1 MDKKITSYINEF
13 IEETSLAF
21 YLDGKY
27 EVRKYAPYWICD
39 IYSFALSL
47 YSHTLFTSANNNLC
61 HEYNPSGNEVVE
73 HIADTIY
80 NELKKVKLFS
90 YFYEIEHRNLRGL
103 VSCMNIHLETIA
115 SESITSFD
123 ESKGMSLALYGV
135 HDVLPLPISSFPV
148 FSYMEDSFTPDV
160 CEYEGLR
167 RSLDELK
174 KVMSIMYCLVDRET
188 YLQSIKEVV
197 SEFEIPLNHLL
208 ETTINNDSVEL
219 KLYLNGIERQRHARK
234 LVYSNS
240 YEADFTGL
248 GMCGT
253 LKHFFSDAV
262 QHVIGISK
270 SRGSETPALY
280 GVYPMKDLN
289 IHGLKLELPD
299 YMQDRVLRIYEAQ
312 SLHLIKETL
321 LLPGKP
327 VVSTSYG
334 ADSVLVQ
341 HLVKKV
347 YPSIDVYHGK
357 TGLDFPEIYK
367 VEKKLIE
374 KGVVDVERLYY
385 GKNETSYWDM
395 VDDYGFNFERKGKR
409 KENSVGLKTN
419 RSEKCCN
426 SLKHIPFMN
435 AIKEN
440 DWNINFAGL
449 RADESRAR
457 ELAAKRDGPIYFAT
471 SWNLFR
477 VNPIIFWTDSMV
489 WEYTKSNDIPYAS
502 IYDMVLKN
510 DQGEVLFKPRIGCW
524 ACMLSAKYGYLKWLR
539 EYKPKQY
546 RFIMID
552 KGLLRL
558 LYAKKMGHKISINGY
573 GKEYGDIED
582 EDFDPDYLLGF
593 LEQRPCFFDETLVAI

>member
-1 MDKKITSYINEF
+1 
-13 IEETSLAF
+13 
-21 YLDGKY
+21 
-27 EVRKYAPYWICD
+27 
-39 IYSFALSL
+39 
-47 YSHTLFTSANNNLC
+47 
-61 HEYNPSGNEVVE
+61 
-73 HIADTIY
+73 
-80 NELKKVKLFS
+80 
-90 YFYEIEHRNLRGL
+90 
-103 VSCMNIHLETIA
+103 
-115 SESITSFD
+115 
-123 ESKGMSLALYGV
+123 
-135 HDVLPLPISSFPV
+135 
-148 FSYMEDSFTPDV
+148 
-160 CEYEGLR
+160 
-167 RSLDELK
+167 
-174 KVMSIMYCLVDRET
+174 
-188 YLQSIKEVV
+188 
-197 SEFEIPLNHLL
+197 
-208 ETTINNDSVEL
+208 
-219 KLYLNGIERQRHARK
+219 
-234 LVYSNS
+234 
-240 YEADFTGL
+240 
-248 GMCGT
+248 
-253 LKHFFSDAV
+253 
-262 QHVIGISK
+262 
-270 SRGSETPALY
+270 
-280 GVYPMKDLN
+280 MKDLN

-299 YMQDRVLRIYEAQ
+299 YMKDRTLKIYEAQ

-357 TGLDFPEIYK
+357 TGLDFPEVYK

-374 KGVVDVERLYY
+374 RGVVDVERLYY

-426 SLKHIPFMN
+426 GLKHIPFMN

-457 ELAAKRDGPIYFAT
+457 ELAAKRDGPIYFAK

-489 WEYTKSNDIPYAS
+489 WEYTKKNDIPYAS
-502 IYDMVLKN
+502 IYDMVLMN
-510 DQGEVLFKPRIGCW
+510 DRDEVVFKPRIGCW

-539 EYKPKQY
+539 EYKPKLY
-546 RFIMID
+546 HFIMID
-552 KGLLRL
+552 KGLLKL

-573 GKEYGDIED
+573 GKECGDIDD
-582 EDFDPDYLLGF
+582 EEFDPDYLLGF
-593 LEQRPCFFDETLVAI
+593 LEQRPCFFDETIERL